1 MQVCLSSSV
10 AQQDW
15 QTWEAS
21 VGQETCSSSSI
32 WSRSHLHSRLHL
44 CSYLGT
50 WMHIWEALMSIL
62 TTGAKSGHSPPD
74 HFSLRD
80 MLAKEQSKLWNIAMH
95 WLLSQWHLGVMQF
108 MAESY
113 SRRLDGSWRTEAPNR
128 KARSLPGNGLPPH
141 PNLEPKN
148 EPKWIKGCAWF
159 GGHNL
164 ESLRLAVS
172 LHVSSVMMG
181 YTGCHSQYRVCQLLM
196 DKRTDLESCPI
207 YHFI

>member
-1 MQVCLSSSV
+1 
-10 AQQDW
+10 
-15 QTWEAS
+15 
-21 VGQETCSSSSI
+21 
-32 WSRSHLHSRLHL
+32 
-44 CSYLGT
+44 
-50 WMHIWEALMSIL
+50 MHIWEALMSIL

-108 MAESY
+108 VAESY
-113 SRRLDGSWRTEAPNR
+113 SRPARLDGSWRTEAPNR

-148 EPKWIKGCAWF
+148 ETKMDQGMRMVWRSQLGVTQAC
-159 GGHNL
+159 
-164 ESLRLAVS
+164 RRAVS

-181 YTGCHSQYRVCQLLM
+181 YTGCRPQYRVCQLLM
-196 DKRTDLESCPI
+196 DKRTNLESCPI
-207 YHFI
+207 YHFN

>member
-1 MQVCLSSSV
+1 MDAHLRGLDVNINCRR
-10 AQQDW
+10 
-15 QTWEAS
+15 
-21 VGQETCSSSSI
+21 QE
-32 WSRSHLHSRLHL
+32 RPLHL
-44 CSYLGT
+44 PTTSPSGT
-50 WMHIWEALMSIL
+50 CW
-62 TTGAKSGHSPPD
+62 P
-74 HFSLRD
+74 R
-80 MLAKEQSKLWNIAMH
+80 EQSKLWNIAMH

-196 DKRTDLESCPI
+196 DKKNRSWVLPHLSLYIIKMHIAIAARLPTTFHNQNTSKHL
-207 YHFI
+207 